1 MPLPTYHQPLRCDS
15 GVDDTTKKNPG
26 NVSARSRLCAVC
38 GQLWL
43 LQDVS
48 HSATLYAALPAC
60 CALRRTY
67 VASIR
72 IMRMMRL
79 ALLPLLLAAAA
90 LPRSADA
97 LPPWSWDT
105 MQVYIHCA
113 NMSGP
118 WAPWAAAQLAKAS
131 FVVLEK
137 PHGLFAAPV
146 NTSAETKIAAGCAQI
161 KTAAKAAGKETD
173 CYIYTEVDWARTY
186 YTLGHT
192 VDSELPALGMHYE
205 NGSAFG
211 NVNTLT
217 CPNKLPGPDG
227 VDTFHYSFHAY
238 DFRKPRMQQLWAKRI
253 TDAVATGHV
262 DGSFIDGNRGGWGFG
277 NTKAC
282 QGDAECVADLKAG
295 LEAAHKLVASTVGPT
310 ATLISNYPT
319 PEALQVANG
328 GMCERCGHD
337 ASTVLQLQETYFGRN
352 GTKRCGLHNQP
363 CVLQYRCYGAR

>member
-15 GVDDTTKKNPG
+15 GVDDTTKKTPG

-48 HSATLYAALPAC
+48 HSAALYAALPAC

-161 KTAAKAAGKETD
+161 KTAAKAAGKD
-173 CYIYTEVDWARTY
+173 HR
-186 YTLGHT
+186 
-192 VDSELPALGMHYE
+192 ELE
-205 NGSAFG
+205 D
-211 NVNTLT
+211 
-217 CPNKLPGPDG
+217 KD
-227 VDTFHYSFHAY
+227 
-238 DFRKPRMQQLWAKRI
+238 
-253 TDAVATGHV
+253 
-262 DGSFIDGNRGGWGFG
+262 
-277 NTKAC
+277 
-282 QGDAECVADLKAG
+282 
-295 LEAAHKLVASTVGPT
+295 
-310 ATLISNYPT
+310 
-319 PEALQVANG
+319 
-328 GMCERCGHD
+328 
-337 ASTVLQLQETYFGRN
+337 
-352 GTKRCGLHNQP
+352 
-363 CVLQYRCYGAR
+363 